1 MLKHTCLL
9 LLLSSSLAA
18 QTAYAVDTTLDQL
31 FTVDLTTG
39 AVTLVVSVANNG
51 LATAAD
57 LCWRDDTQELW
68 TIDLTGG
75 EAGPIDPV
83 SGNFTV
89 VWNTGVSGWQGMA
102 WDHTTRLFY
111 CHNQNDTLYTLD
123 PATGTLTTIGVL
135 ATTTPLI
142 TAIEVDAIGRLWGMD
157 FSAGAIVQLDKTT
170 GQEIGRI
177 PTPGMTQVQGMA
189 IAGDGT
195 WYAISTGTD
204 SLYAVDPL
212 TGASVLLGPNT
223 GTTFVKGFAI
233 TGSALQRGGEAC
245 ADGAG
250 QVRRMQWSGG
260 SNIGNIVLHSCDAG
274 AVPTA
279 TFFAY
284 GFSATQAGPFALP
297 LDMTP
302 FGAPGCKLL
311 QSTEAISGPV
321 QTGSQAAFAFPAD
334 ASLVGFTIWVQ
345 CPILDT
351 SGNPNAAGMVFS
363 DALKMTITL

>member
-1 MLKHTCLL
+1 MLHRATLL

-18 QTAYAVDTTLDQL
+18 QTAYAIDTNLDQL
-31 FTVDLTTG
+31 FTVDLATG

-68 TIDLTGG
+68 TIDLSGG
-75 EAGPIDPV
+75 EAGPIDPF
-83 SGNFTV
+83 SGNFTPI
-89 VWNTGVSGWQGMA
+89 WNTGVSGWQGMA
-102 WDHTTRLFY
+102 WDHTAGLFY
-111 CHNQNDTLYTLD
+111 CHNQSHTLYTLD
-123 PATGTLTTIGVL
+123 PATGVL
-135 ATTTPLI
+135 SMVGAPIATQPLI

-170 GQEIGRI
+170 GQEILRI
-177 PTPGMTQVQGMA
+177 TTPGLTQVQGMA

-204 SLYAVDPL
+204 SLYSVDPR

-223 GTTFVKGFAI
+223 GTGFVKAFAI

-260 SNIGNIVLHSCDAG
+260 SNIGNSVLHSCDAG
-274 AVPTA
+274 VVPTLA
-279 TFFAY
+279 FFAY
-284 GFSATQAGPFALP
+284 GLSATQAGPFALP
-297 LDMTP
+297 LDMGLI
-302 FGAPGCKLL
+302 GAPGCKLL
-311 QSTEAISGPV
+311 QSADVIAGPV
-321 QTGSQAAFAFPAD
+321 QTGSQTVITIPANPG
-334 ASLVGFTIWVQ
+334 LVGITIWAQ
-345 CPILDT
+345 GLILDT
-351 SGNPNAAGMVFS
+351 SGNPNPAGLAFS
-363 DALKMTITL
+363 DALKMTINL